1 MSLKGLTARN
11 ILLHKPYIPGKQ
23 PSNFEQTI
31 KLNTNENPYPPSPRI
46 SKSIL
51 QQIDALALYPNS
63 SADSLR
69 LTIAKLHNVDIDQ
82 VIVGNGSDDILN
94 LCVRCFSDSTKSVG
108 MFDPSYS
115 LYEVL
120 TSMHGVEAKKFT
132 FSDSNFEIKPEV
144 VSQSG
149 TNLFFLTS
157 PHAPSGRIYNN
168 STFSSVLKK
177 YLGILVI
184 DEAYADFAPFNA
196 LSLLT
201 ESNRVII
208 TRTLSKAYS
217 LAGLRVGYA
226 LASPEIILTLN
237 KVREIYNVDRLAQH
251 IAEIAL
257 NDREYFEKTKNNI
270 LSVREKIYHT
280 FIEWNWKTYE
290 SGANFLFTRPIN
302 SKGLYGEEIA
312 LNLFNFLSANNVLI
326 RYFPNNAQT
335 SSFLRISIGK
345 QEEMDMLLDLIN
357 KWKKTDYHL

>member
-1 MSLKGLTARN
+1 MSLKDLTAKN
-11 ILLHKPYIPGKQ
+11 IFLHKPYIPGKQ

-51 QQIDALALYPNS
+51 KQIDALARYPNS

-69 LTIAKLHNVDIDQ
+69 LTIAKLHNVDVGQ

-94 LCVRCFSDSTKSVG
+94 LCVRCFSDYSKSIG

-120 TSMHGVEAKKFT
+120 GSMQGVEVKKFA
-132 FSDSNFEIKPEV
+132 FSDPKFEIEPEII
-144 VSQSG
+144 SQSG

-168 STFSSVLKK
+168 SIFSSALHQ
-177 YLGILVI
+177 YSGILVI

-196 LSLLT
+196 LSMLN
-201 ESNRVII
+201 ESKRVII
-208 TRTLSKAYS
+208 TRTLSKSYS

-226 LASPEIILTLN
+226 LASSGIISILN
-237 KVREIYNVDRLAQH
+237 KVREVYNVDRLAQH

-257 NDREYFEKTKNNI
+257 NDREYFEKTKSNI
-270 LSVREKIYHT
+270 LSVRENTHQIFTK
-280 FIEWNWKTYE
+280 WNWKTYE
-290 SGANFLFTRPIN
+290 SGANFLFTQPID
-302 SKGLYGEEIA
+302 SRGLFGEEIA

-326 RYFPNNAQT
+326 RYFPSNPLT

-345 QEEMDMLLDLIN
+345 QEEMDMLLNLIS
-357 KWKKTDYHL
+357 KWKTTDQQM